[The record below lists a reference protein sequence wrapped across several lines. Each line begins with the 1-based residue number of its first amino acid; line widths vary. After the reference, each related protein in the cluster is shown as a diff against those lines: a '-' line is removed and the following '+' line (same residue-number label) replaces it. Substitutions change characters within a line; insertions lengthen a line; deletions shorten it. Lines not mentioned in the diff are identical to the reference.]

1 MRPPINLGLSSTV
14 ILWLLGAVICGQQQS
29 DLEVIDFG
37 NFLLIKY
44 ITFFPGF
51 WHSKLYGNAYPS
63 LGGLASQIHLLARRN
78 AQNQQIE
85 YSEKL
90 WIANESKP
98 STPLNFADPKTSFS
112 ETKQRAVVIC
122 EPQHFDGC
130 FPGDL
135 CRSENFLLTSKLI

>member
-1 MRPPINLGLSSTV
+1 MSPAINLGLSSTV
-14 ILWLLGAVICGQQQS
+14 ILCVLGAVICGQQQS
-29 DLEVIDFG
+29 DLEVIGFS

-51 WHSKLYGNAYPS
+51 WHSKLYENAYPS
-63 LGGLASQIHLLARRN
+63 LGDLASQIHLLARRN
-78 AQNQQIE
+78 APNQQIE
-85 YSEKL
+85 YSEKW

-112 ETKQRAVVIC
+112 ERKRLAVVVC

-135 CRSENFLLTSKLI
+135 CRSENFQLTSKLI